1 MKKRLE
7 FKCWKCKE
15 PYSLLREIEEGQPVL
30 SVACPFC
37 GAAAICDL
45 DQHRRPVDPTLRK
58 VSSQSVTVGAT
69 VYDLPDILPT
79 QPKP

>member
-7 FKCWKCKE
+7 FTCWNCKKT
-15 PYSLLREIEEGQPVL
+15 YSLLREIGEGNPIL
-30 SVACPFC
+30 WVACPFC
-37 GAAAICDL
+37 GEEGMVDLDPFRKKIDKIYRTNSPQNAAA
-45 DQHRRPVDPTLRK
+45 
-58 VSSQSVTVGAT
+58 GET